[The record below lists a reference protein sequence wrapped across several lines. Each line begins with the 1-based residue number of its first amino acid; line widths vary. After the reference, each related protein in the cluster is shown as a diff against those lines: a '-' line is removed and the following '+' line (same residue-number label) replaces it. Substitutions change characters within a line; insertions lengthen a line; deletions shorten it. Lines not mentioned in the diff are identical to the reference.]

1 MQPYSLAASRPEWS
15 SLKFHIDTKKRWFEQ
30 RWYTASVQ
38 FFGFLCLYLEDV
50 LVDASS
56 LLPSSKLSFLQT
68 NPWLYLKDKT
78 FVCKHILT
86 VDEGTVVPFHHV
98 RVNLFPH
105 GPIRLTYRAM
115 FRWLSHA
122 CVISLILLMDTT
134 LHPLGGSKTRCC
146 NWVHFHIQYSHHID
160 WFRILSINHTALC
173 NILCSVPS
181 HRADFS
187 QVQDLFITWCQVMMS
202 NQFYDV
208 LPTWL
213 EGYFIEIPLL
223 NLNRHQK

>member
-1 MQPYSLAASRPEWS
+1 MLRSAQN
-15 SLKFHIDTKKRWFEQ
+15 
-30 RWYTASVQ
+30 
-38 FFGFLCLYLEDV
+38 LY
-50 LVDASS
+50 
-56 LLPSSKLSFLQT
+56 LQT
-68 NPWLYLKDKT
+68 NPWLYLKDT
-78 FVCKHILT
+78 ILVCKHILT

-122 CVISLILLMDTT
+122 YAISLILLMDTT

-146 NWVHFHIQYSHHID
+146 NWVHFLIQYSHHID

-173 NILCSVPS
+173 NILRSVPS

-187 QVQDLFITWCQVMMS
+187 VHHLMSSDDVQPILWCFANLIRRLFHRNSLTKLKPPSKAVVGEVGPLVALRLPNFVSLDPEVAPRTCQNKFAPKKGESDLWKLQIVKNGRFFFQDLKS
-202 NQFYDV
+202 
-208 LPTWL
+208 
-213 EGYFIEIPLL
+213 
-223 NLNRHQK
+223 